1 MSNNN
6 KKKIGLLGGSF
17 DPPHKGHIYISK
29 KSLKLLKLNKIIWA
43 ITEQNPLKRKPLLS
57 LSQRKKLCLKLIKN
71 NKKIQLKYL
80 EDKIKSKTSIALI
93 KYLKKFNNYN
103 IFFIVGSDKILELH
117 RWKNYKQILK
127 IANLVVFSRKGF
139 DTKAKKSAIMKK
151 LNNKNI
157 TFFKKL
163 RINVSS
169 TRLRNKIING
179 SKRN

>member
-1 MSNNN
+1 MRNNLQN
-6 KKKIGLLGGSF
+6 IGVLGGSF
-17 DPPHKGHIYISK
+17 DPPHKGHLYVSNQSIKI
-29 KSLKLLKLNKIIWA
+29 LKLKKVIWA
-43 ITEQNPLKRKPLLS
+43 ITKKNPLKNEPFFSFKLRKEM
-57 LSQRKKLCLKLIKN
+57 CLKIIKG
-71 NKKIQLKYL
+71 NKKIQLKYY
-80 EDKIKSKTSIALI
+80 EDKLKSKNSMNLV
-93 KYLKKFNNYN
+93 KFLKKRNRYN
-103 IFFIVGSDKILELH
+103 IFFIIGSDNLINFHKWKSYKEL
-117 RWKNYKQILK
+117 LK
-127 IANLVVFSRKGF
+127 MTNLVVFSRKGF